1 MSELL
6 CVKVV
11 EQITNI
17 IMSISVT
24 SISNTPDK
32 LINKGPDFFRRSSS
46 SKGLFDHRRKSA
58 VELLEASKG
67 EYVKSVSVLKQKQE
81 LKHPENLHISTRP
94 KSIVLGS
101 EPRSKSDLGL
111 SPVAAADNAGFLKSE
126 EKFHNDIK
134 QPVCASECNKSS
146 GSQESG
152 RISKLSYG
160 KTSGNMTSAPK
171 PLVEP
176 KVMELDKRK
185 PTSRSKDFLSPNAYQ
200 SLSTSVTALVE
211 KRCNA
216 STEKPANDVKDLVI
230 RRKKKPLHRSQSDL
244 SGRWSRNSSD
254 FSDLSSRVSRTS
266 TEVERFFNEM
276 GIESSILE
284 RMRKFSVSQVNDDE
298 MFESISSI
306 DSAERSTC
314 SEASV
319 GDKETQTKDK
329 ELKERNSVQTSI
341 VEKNA
346 RIIKW
351 LCNVK
356 KARNNP
362 ATETKTP
369 QSPKQ

>member
-11 EQITNI
+11 EQITEL
-17 IMSISVT
+17 IMSIAIT

-32 LINKGPDFFRRSSS
+32 IINKGADFFRRNSSNR
-46 SKGLFDHRRKSA
+46 GLFDRRRKSA

-81 LKHPENLHISTRP
+81 LKHPENLHVSTRP
-94 KSIVLGS
+94 KSIVLGA

-111 SPVAAADNAGFLKSE
+111 SPSDNSPKSSLE
-126 EKFHNDIK
+126 DQSTENDIK
-134 QPVCASECNKSS
+134 SSNSLSENRESPVT
-146 GSQESG
+146 QELCRKVSLG
-152 RISKLSYG
+152 KL
-160 KTSGNMTSAPK
+160 SGNMASASQQST
-171 PLVEP
+171 ES
-176 KVMELDKRK
+176 KVTELDKRK
-185 PTSRSKDFLSPNAYQ
+185 PLSKSKDFLSPNAFQ
-200 SLSTSVTALVE
+200 SLSTSVTVLVE

-216 STEKPANDVKDLVI
+216 ATDKSAYENKEMVV

-276 GIESSILE
+276 GLESSILE
-284 RMRKFSVSQVNDDE
+284 RMRHKFQIMHVNDE
-298 MFESISSI
+298 ELFESISSI

-314 SEASV
+314 SEASI
-319 GDKETQTKDK
+319 GDKEKDK

-356 KARNNP
+356 KARTNP
-362 ATETKTP
+362 RCEA
-369 QSPKQ
+369 QSPQTKKD

>member
-11 EQITNI
+11 EQISKL
-17 IMSISVT
+17 IMSIAIT

-32 LINKGPDFFRRSSS
+32 IINKGADFFRRNSSNR
-46 SKGLFDHRRKSA
+46 GLFDRRRKSA

-81 LKHPENLHISTRP
+81 LKHPENLHVSTRP
-94 KSIVLGS
+94 KSIVLGA

-111 SPVAAADNAGFLKSE
+111 SPSDNSPKSSLE
-126 EKFHNDIK
+126 DQSTENDIK
-134 QPVCASECNKSS
+134 SSNSLSENRDSPVT
-146 GSQESG
+146 QELCRKVSLG
-152 RISKLSYG
+152 KL
-160 KTSGNMTSAPK
+160 SGNMAASPQSTES
-171 PLVEP
+171 
-176 KVMELDKRK
+176 KVTELDKRK
-185 PTSRSKDFLSPNAYQ
+185 PLSKSKDFLSPNAFQ
-200 SLSTSVTALVE
+200 SLSTSVTVLVE

-216 STEKPANDVKDLVI
+216 ATDKSANENKEMVV

-254 FSDLSSRVSRTS
+254 YSDLSSRVSRTS

-276 GIESSILE
+276 GLESSILE
-284 RMRKFSVSQVNDDE
+284 RMRHKFQIMHVNDE
-298 MFESISSI
+298 ELFESISSI

-314 SEASV
+314 SEASI
-319 GDKETQTKDK
+319 GDKEKDK

-356 KARNNP
+356 KARTNP
-362 ATETKTP
+362 RCEA
-369 QSPKQ
+369 QSPQTKKE